1 MPGQKAPEEARREQ
15 ILHSAYQ
22 IAVRQGID
30 GLTIRL
36 VASNARLSS
45 GLVLFH
51 YKTKRRLLV
60 ALLDWLVAAM
70 LIPPVSPPSIASPRS
85 ALEQFLG
92 LLQAEMHRLAA
103 EPERIRLLFEFWVR
117 GTRDA
122 EMGRRVRRA
131 LDLYREAFRDIG
143 TAVLGA
149 EPTRFE
155 RVTAEG
161 LATLAVSFIKGCAVQ
176 AMIDPRGF
184 DIAQYLLA
192 AQSLIGPAGLPPRVS
207 R

>member
-15 ILHSAYQ
+15 LLHSAYQ
-22 IAVRQGID
+22 IAARQGID

-36 VASNARLSS
+36 VASNAGLSS

-51 YKTKRRLLV
+51 FKTKRRLLM
-60 ALLDWLVAAM
+60 ALLDWLVAAT
-70 LIPPVSPPSIASPRS
+70 LIPPPPAPVMALPGS
-85 ALEQFLG
+85 ALERFLA
-92 LLQAEMHRLAA
+92 LLQAEMYRLSA

-131 LDLYREAFRDIG
+131 LERYREAFRDIG

-149 EPTRFE
+149 EPARFE

-161 LATLAVSFIKGCAVQ
+161 LATLAVSFVKGCAVQ

-184 DIAQYLLA
+184 DIDQYLLA
-192 AQSLIGPAGLPPRVS
+192 VQSLIADTG
-207 R
+207 